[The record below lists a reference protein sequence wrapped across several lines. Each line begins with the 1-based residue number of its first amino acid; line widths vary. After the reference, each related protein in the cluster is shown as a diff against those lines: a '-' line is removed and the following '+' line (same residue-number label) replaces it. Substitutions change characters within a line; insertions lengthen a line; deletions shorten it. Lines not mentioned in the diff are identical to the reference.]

1 MNQLKMNKLA
11 SLIAKTE
18 YVSFLK
24 YYASLR
30 NISISINFEYRA
42 AYFINVFCSDT
53 HN

>member
-30 NISISINFEYRA
+30 NITIFNKF
-42 AYFINVFCSDT
+42 
-53 HN
+53 